1 MNLTESKSNL
11 ARLMSEENLLVEQRS
26 GVRSAFFDT
35 KNRLLV
41 VPKFK
46 DDLSTDCLDLM
57 LSHEVGHSIN
67 SPVDWVEI
75 CRKKSL
81 NHTIVNV
88 VEDSRIERLVKR
100 KYPGLRS
107 IYYRAYKELS
117 NSDFF
122 GLSKVDDLSSLNL
135 IDKIN
140 LYCKIGFL
148 SFIEFN
154 DEEKVLLNKVETTE
168 TFEETINVSL
178 EIQNYI
184 KEQLEKQYEEES
196 DGLGENKPSYGDYEP
211 FESITGNIAP
221 LSGET
226 EEGEQDSES
235 SDSGNYNSTLPNSIG
250 GDELGS
256 LEEFIQSNLKS
267 FTQEEAEIRKEELYS
282 ESSKDSVYVDIP
294 DIKISEYVEDY
305 KVLYKKL
312 SNYFSTTFYSD
323 WYNRKQ
329 IPFVLDQ
336 TAYNKFKVENSTVVS
351 YLIKEFNLK
360 KNAQGR
366 KKAKVSKTGDI
377 HLNKLYSYKISEDI
391 FKRST
396 SIPKSQSHGL
406 VFFLDWSGSMVDW
419 MKDTIKQL
427 LTMLMFC
434 RKQNIPFEVYAFSTN
449 SPNRNKQFKE
459 KEMILQPVMLY
470 NVFSS
475 RMSNSEFVYASN
487 CLLNFDGYSF
497 GHYEGAPGS
506 KVYPPEWFNLG
517 NTPLNHSIFL
527 SKKVVEEFQTRTK
540 VQIVNSIYLTDGES
554 HGICFYVNQNGY
566 ARNYTIETEFLN
578 IYFRDKQ
585 TKETLLIKPRNRIQ
599 ETNACVKFTKQISN
613 FRMFAFRLA
622 SANELKHN
630 VYSYFGFDADRA
642 SKVREFNRD
651 NCIEVPSEFDK
662 FYFVKGNLLN
672 KEESLSEGFDSKTVT
687 TMSKEFHKVMSNR
700 VNTRIF
706 LKKFIDFIS

>member
-46 DDLSTDCLDLM
+46 DDLSSDCLDLM
-57 LSHEVGHSIN
+57 LSHEVGHSLN
-67 SPVDWVEI
+67 TPVDWVDV
-75 CRKKSL
+75 CKTKSL

-88 VEDSRIERLVKR
+88 VEDSRIERLVKQ

-122 GLSKVDDLSSLNL
+122 GLSKVEDLSSLNL

-154 DEEKVLLNKVETTE
+154 DEEKVLLHKVETTE
-168 TFEETINVSL
+168 TFTDTINVSL
-178 EIQNYI
+178 EIQKYI

-196 DGLGENKPSYGDYEP
+196 EGLGENKPSFGGYEP
-211 FESITGNIAP
+211 FESITSDATPSLGQ
-221 LSGET
+221 T
-226 EEGEQDSES
+226 ENGEQES
-235 SDSGNYNSTLPNSIG
+235 KSKDKGSYDSTLPNFID
-250 GDELGS
+250 GDELGT

-267 FTQEEAEIRKEELYS
+267 FTQEEAEIKKEELYS
-282 ESSKDSVYVDIP
+282 ESNKDSMYVDIP
-294 DIKISEYVEDY
+294 DIKLSDYVEDY
-305 KVLYKKL
+305 KVLYDKL
-312 SNYFSTTFYSD
+312 SVYFNSAYND
-323 WYNRKQ
+323 WYSRKQ

-336 TAYNKFKVENSTVVS
+336 TLYNKFKVENSTVVS

-366 KKAKVSKTGDI
+366 KKAKISKTGDI

-419 MKDTIKQL
+419 INDTIKQL

-434 RKQNIPFEVYAFSTN
+434 RKQNIPFEVYAFSTYYPG
-449 SPNRNKQFKE
+449 SSTPTLE
-459 KEMILQPVMLY
+459 KEMILKPLRLF

-475 RMSNSEFVYASN
+475 RMTNTEFVYASN
-487 CLLNFDGYSF
+487 CLLNFDGYRF
-497 GHYEGAPGS
+497 GPYNGPVGS
-506 KVYPPEWFNLG
+506 WVYPPEWFALG
-517 NTPLNHSIFL
+517 NTPLNHSIFV
-527 SKKVVEEFQTRTK
+527 SKKIVEEFQTRTR

-554 HGICFYVNQNGY
+554 HGIGFYTNQNGY
-566 ARNYTIETEFLN
+566 ARNYSLETAFYN
-578 IYFRDKQ
+578 IYLRDKK

-622 SANELKHN
+622 NANDLRRN
-630 VYSYFGFDADRA
+630 VYSYFGYDADRA
-642 SKVREFNRD
+642 SKLREFNRD
-651 NCIEVPSEFDK
+651 NCLEVPSEFDK

-672 KEESLSEGFDSKTVT
+672 KEETLSNDFDGKTVS
-687 TMSKEFHKVMSNR
+687 TMSKEFAKVMGNK
-700 VNTRIF
+700 VNTRLF
-706 LKKFIDFIS
+706 LSKFIEFIS